1 MAPFI
6 AAAAAAT
13 LYGCAGALCLYRTV
27 RKHGR
32 FPTAIRA
39 FFLVAVLLHSV
50 SIGMESV
57 STSGTIISGPNI
69 LILFAWVLAIASCF
83 IAAISKHPDG
93 FIAAGSFASASL
105 IVAGYL
111 AYLATEGCALSNSA
125 YEQWPALA
133 LHITL
138 FMLATACLAIGAAA
152 SLMRIY
158 QNSLLKAKNSRI
170 FAIDMPAIDT
180 LDAVAR
186 HAMTAAFPLFT
197 LGMLMGFGHMAAQYA
212 AMSTAGCPGA
222 LQYLIPRI
230 AISLAVWVGIGAHVA
245 ISHLAPHLMS
255 SRARCLL
262 SAAMFL
268 LVCISLLLVA
278 AG

>member
-39 FFLVAVLLHSV
+39 FFLVAVMLHSV

-93 FIAAGSFASASL
+93 FIAACSFSSAFL

-111 AYLATEGCALSNSA
+111 AFLMTEGGTLSNSA
-125 YEQWPALA
+125 YEQWPALV
-133 LHITL
+133 LHVTF
-138 FMLATACLAIGAAA
+138 FMLATACLTISAAA

-158 QNSLLKAKNSRI
+158 QNSLLKAKNARI
-170 FAIDMPAIDT
+170 FTIDMPAIDT
-180 LDAVAR
+180 LDTVAR
-186 HAMTAAFPLFT
+186 RAMALAFPLFT
-197 LGMLMGFGHMAAQYA
+197 LGMLIGFGHMTVQFT

-222 LQYLIPRI
+222 LQYLVPRI
-230 AISLAVWVGIGAHVA
+230 AISLTVWAGIGAHVA

-262 SAAMFL
+262 SACIFL
-268 LVCISLLLVA
+268 LVCASLLLVA